1 MDGLIHISQ
10 IANERI
16 AKVSDKLAV
25 GDVVNAKIIDI
36 DFDKK
41 KVSLSIRA
49 TLDEEPAAQVEED
62 EEPSTASQYAADLEG
77 IEGVTVE

>member
-1 MDGLIHISQ
+1 MIHISQ

-25 GDVVNAKIIDI
+25 GDVVDAMIIDI
-36 DFDKK
+36 DYEKK

-49 TLDEEPAAQVEED
+49 TLNAEDDE
-62 EEPSTASQYAADLEG
+62 
-77 IEGVTVE
+77 

>member
-1 MDGLIHISQ
+1 

-25 GDVVNAKIIDI
+25 GDVVDAKIIDV
-36 DFDKK
+36 DSDKK

-49 TLDEEPAAQVEED
+49 TLAEEAPAPVVEEV
-62 EEPSTASQYAADLEG
+62 EEVSEYAADLAG
-77 IEGVTVE
+77 IEGVTIE